1 MKPSSWF
8 WGGVAATVLAGLAF
22 LLVGLF
28 KPGASSLPEGAGETA
43 KPYLAEAKKKADAT
57 RKAREATAGKTREF
71 AGLKGAEGEHRVFV
85 SAQLVYLPENKEP
98 VQSLDRKMKT
108 KDGIEV
114 GWKIQHGLDPA
125 DPAVKDEDPD
135 GDGFTNAEEF
145 LAKTDPNQKADSP
158 AKESKLKSR
167 SGDPVGMAVSFP
179 EKSGGL
185 YSIRFQVGNKRREF
199 KGKPGDSFWV
209 MAGPDMV
216 EIFSEEAKMAAA
228 RAKAKEAGQNS
239 HAIPVQFVSYQ
250 EKMENI
256 RDARA
261 GGVEVKVDNSVVVLE
276 RKDAWGDPQSLIFS
290 TPQRPQTLTW
300 DVGDI
305 RLYTPASGGTELG
318 PFRIGESF
326 FYEGKEFAVVG
337 REGRKIQIRNRSE
350 PGKEDLWLPV
360 ETPPAATDPGA
371 L

>member
-1 MKPSSWF
+1 M
-8 WGGVAATVLAGLAF
+8 LAGLAF
-22 LLVGLF
+22 FLVGLF
-28 KPGASSLPEGAGETA
+28 KPGAGQPQEGAVAAG
-43 KPYLAEAKKKADAT
+43 KPLLAEAKKKAEAV
-57 RKAREATAGKTREF
+57 RQAREATTGKAREF
-71 AGLKGAEGEHRVFV
+71 AGLQGAEGEHRVFV

-98 VQSLDRKMKT
+98 VQPLDRKMKT
-108 KDGIEV
+108 EDGIEV

-145 LAKTDPNQKADSP
+145 LAKTGPNDKADSP

-185 YSIRFQVGNKRREF
+185 YSIRFQVGTKRREF
-199 KGKPGDSFWV
+199 KGKPGDAFWV

-216 EIFSEEAKMAAA
+216 EVFSDEAKVAAA

-250 EKMENI
+250 EKVETI
-256 RDARA
+256 KDARA
-261 GGVEVKVDNSVVVLE
+261 GGVEVEVDNSVVVLE
-276 RKDAWGDPQSLIFS
+276 RKDALGGRQSLVFS

-318 PFRIGESF
+318 PFRQGESF
-326 FYEGKEFAVVG
+326 PYEGKEFAIVG
-337 REGRKIQIRNRSE
+337 REGKKIQLRNRSE

-360 ETPPAATDPGA
+360 ETPPAAAVPPA
-371 L
+371 P